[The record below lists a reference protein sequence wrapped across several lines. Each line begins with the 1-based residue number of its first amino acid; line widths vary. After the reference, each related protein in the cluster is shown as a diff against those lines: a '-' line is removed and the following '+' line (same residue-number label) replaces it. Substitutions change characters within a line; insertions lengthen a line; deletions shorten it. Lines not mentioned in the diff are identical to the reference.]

1 MNAKVT
7 ILFICK
13 WWQWSHREALKKVR
27 GGSGVWTRQFPTS
40 FKASLVCRC
49 TIKLKSL
56 YQTQHSNSKNGR
68 ILAMI
73 SATELRSTMWGSVM
87 RTVRKEKKETLPRN
101 AKRMVAFLNVV
112 WGMKTSTRELC
123 GTKGYQHQ
131 KLQKAMRFFY
141 SLSSLPASVIIQ
153 YYTKEMASFK

>member
-13 WWQWSHREALKKVR
+13 CWQWSLRKALKG

-40 FKASLVCRC
+40 FKASLACRC

-56 YQTQHSNSKNGR
+56 FQTQHSNSKNGR

-73 SATELRSTMWGSVM
+73 SATELSSTMWGSVM
-87 RTVRKEKKETLPRN
+87 RTVRKEKKETLPRS
-101 AKRMVAFLNVV
+101 AKRMAAFLNVV

-123 GTKGYQHQ
+123 GTK
-131 KLQKAMRFFY
+131 LVSASKAFNVKTLRFFY
-141 SLSSLPASVIIQ
+141 SLSSHPASVPSILV
-153 YYTKEMASFK
+153 